1 MHIYKADGVDVFLNT
16 LVSYCMDSRLI
27 SDAFDLISYLSISRQ
42 VRAFIAIQGGLLLI
56 INAMKEHNASLN
68 VSEKGLR
75 ALLNLISDID
85 DRTIEIVGIP
95 AVVSSSISDHLCES
109 SIQEVGISILTI
121 LR

>member
-85 DRTIEIVGIP
+85 DRTIEIAGIP